1 MYFAWAP
8 NTVSNEIQQF
18 PHRTKLYI
26 NKRKWFAGTPTMQTR
41 NNGGSGFCNELAYE
55 NILIIINTMHC
66 LDIHK
71 KNTIIHHWLQEEMLT
86 TKGDLGFFHFQYI
99 SEFAQIHVSKQKHGL
114 H

>member
-1 MYFAWAP
+1 
-8 NTVSNEIQQF
+8 
-18 PHRTKLYI
+18 
-26 NKRKWFAGTPTMQTR
+26 
-41 NNGGSGFCNELAYE
+41 
-55 NILIIINTMHC
+55 MHC